1 VVGKT
6 DTLHRELEVGE
17 AIRLGLSLCERGD
30 VLVFACGSS
39 LQVFV
44 DAIREMD
51 PESAE
56 RIAAQAG

>member
-1 VVGKT
+1 
-6 DTLHRELEVGE
+6 
-17 AIRLGLSLCERGD
+17 

-56 RIAAQAG
+56 RIAGQVG

>member
-1 VVGKT
+1 
-6 DTLHRELEVGE
+6 
-17 AIRLGLSLCERGD
+17 

>member
-1 VVGKT
+1 
-6 DTLHRELEVGE
+6 
-17 AIRLGLSLCERGD
+17 
-30 VLVFACGSS
+30 VLVLARGSS

-44 DAIREMD
+44 DAICELD